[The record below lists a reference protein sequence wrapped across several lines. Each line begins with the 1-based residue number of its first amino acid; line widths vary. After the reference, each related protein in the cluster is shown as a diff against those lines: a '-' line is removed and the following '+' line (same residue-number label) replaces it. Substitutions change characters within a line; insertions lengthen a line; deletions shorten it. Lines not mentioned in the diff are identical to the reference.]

1 MLLTAY
7 IDGFAASLSK
17 ADKVFVTPI
26 FSSIR
31 EQDGSVSSADLEA
44 KIPGSEGVDMD
55 SIDKLTKY
63 HNAVLIFMGAGDIE
77 KYEEK
82 FKELLN
88 K

>member
-1 MLLTAY
+1 
-7 IDGFAASLSK
+7 
-17 ADKVFVTPI
+17 
-26 FSSIR
+26 
-31 EQDGSVSSADLEA
+31 
-44 KIPGSEGVDMD
+44 MD